1 MFMTLAFTEA
11 SRAAGASASL
21 GPAHL
26 GVAVGAPTAPGL
38 GEPDEVRY
46 AWRRCAFYTTLVSVD
61 GASHMWRLDDGSA
74 STVADDV
81 LGSAPGSYVGA
92 HTVSANGPL
101 VGQGGTGA
109 SFDGAS
115 SAVALPGA
123 ADEPGTDPYTFEL
136 WARPERVDGVY
147 RFLISREATV
157 AGKRAG
163 TGVWLSK
170 AGLGFERWSN
180 GQSTSIDYASGLALG
195 QRSYVLASYD
205 GSTMRLYVNGA
216 QVGSRA
222 TTAPLTAVS
231 ASTTAGAGAGVNGG
245 FFAGDLADTALY
257 PQALARAHVAAD
269 YADGTHAPCTAITD
283 ASGATYT
290 PVAGRSRR
298 HALSHGHRER
308 LCAQRR
314 QRRGERR
321 AGGRRT
327 RERLPRVHRS
337 SERR

>member
-1 MFMTLAFTEA
+1 M
-11 SRAAGASASL
+11 
-21 GPAHL
+21 
-26 GVAVGAPTAPGL
+26 
-38 GEPDEVRY
+38 
-46 AWRRCAFYTTLVSVD
+46 
-61 GASHMWRLDDGSA
+61 
-74 STVADDV
+74 
-81 LGSAPGSYVGA
+81 GA

-109 SFDGAS
+109 SFDGAT

-147 RFLISREATV
+147 RFLIAHEATV

-180 GQSTSIDYASGLALG
+180 GQSTSIDYRLGLALG
-195 QRSYVLASYD
+195 QWSYVLASYD

-231 ASTTAGAGAGVNGG
+231 AATTAGAGAGANGG

-257 PQALARAHVAAD
+257 PQALARAHVAAH
-269 YADGTHAPCTAITD
+269 YADGTHAPCTAITG

-290 PVAGRSRR
+290 PCWPTSATRSQPRSPRAALCTAPAAKGRATGRWTTGTGTSPSRPSK
-298 HALSHGHRER
+298 A
-308 LCAQRR
+308 
-314 QRRGERR
+314 
-321 AGGRRT
+321 
-327 RERLPRVHRS
+327 
-337 SERR
+337 